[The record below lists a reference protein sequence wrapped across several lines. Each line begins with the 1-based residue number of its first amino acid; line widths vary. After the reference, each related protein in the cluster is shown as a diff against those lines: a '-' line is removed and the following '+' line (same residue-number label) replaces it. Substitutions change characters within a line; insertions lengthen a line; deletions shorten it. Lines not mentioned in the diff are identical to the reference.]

1 MGAYTVSRL
10 QPDHTI
16 AGRDDVRR
24 IRDVEERLTDWP
36 AMTSGDFH
44 KGPEREASQARDG
57 MWLGKGVRWTV
68 SGRPRA
74 KWLDG
79 QMNGWTEDG
88 YGEVLRLL
96 HHRRNYGHVLD
107 PWWWCSKSSLDES
120 AVHGIEA
127 I

>member
-1 MGAYTVSRL
+1 MVSGARV
-10 QPDHTI
+10 
-16 AGRDDVRR
+16 GVRWA
-24 IRDVEERLTDWP
+24 LTP
-36 AMTSGDFH
+36 FLAFSPITPLPAAMTSGDFH
-44 KGPEREASQARDG
+44 KGPEREAGQARDG

-74 KWLDG
+74 EWLDE
-79 QMNGWTEDG
+79 QIDGWTEDG

-120 AVHGIEA
+120 AVHGMEA